1 MFLRGFELDGARIS
15 GRSTL
20 GVSDSKRFFK
30 LQKIRTGK
38 NIVPEFLLIKNSKKY
53 FFSGPRF
60 SGAPIPGQTSSK
72 KYLL

>member
-15 GRSTL
+15 G
-20 GVSDSKRFFK
+20 FFK